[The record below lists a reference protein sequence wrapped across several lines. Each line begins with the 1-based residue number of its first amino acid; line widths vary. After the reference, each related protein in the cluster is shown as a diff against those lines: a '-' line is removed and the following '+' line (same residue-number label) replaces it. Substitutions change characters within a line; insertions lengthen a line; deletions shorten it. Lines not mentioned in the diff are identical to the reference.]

1 MAAGQITVDLLLR
14 TGSFETDT
22 KRAAANLRK
31 LEKEAVAIGKAFGVA
46 FTSAAIGLG
55 YLVKSSIDAQDNL
68 NDLAKKTG
76 VAVETLGGIG
86 FAASQAGG
94 DLESTAAG
102 LGKLNK
108 TIAEAA
114 AGNKDAAEF
123 FQVLGIAVRDSA
135 GKIKDAGTIYLEVAD
150 KFAAF
155 EDGPNK
161 AALALRGFG
170 KAGLDQIP
178 VLNEGA
184 AALQEN
190 IDYYKRYSGV
200 TAESAKRADEFNGTQ
215 TKLGLLMSAFGNVLA
230 AEALP
235 LLKTLAD
242 RFLKA
247 KEEGDGFQTGAEGIT
262 SVLKGLVVA
271 GAYVVD
277 TFGGIGREIGALAA
291 QSRILQDAFSGAS
304 LLEKASP
311 ILMAKRLAEA
321 FNSNQFT
328 SISDAVREDGER
340 AKQELDAF
348 VAKVLNSSGKL
359 DLSGFAKTAASFG
372 GGGGGK
378 TGAPGLAGDG
388 QKAKKFKSGGE
399 QDAHV
404 KAFIEAMKEQ
414 AEVVLSASRVY
425 DDFLQKQIRFTDS
438 LQDEADA
445 AKEQAAIYG
454 LTTDELHA
462 YNREKLLA
470 AALALELKANAE
482 GEAASTEAVARQ
494 YRDQAAAL
502 RARAGA
508 EDELRK
514 KQADFENNPL
524 TGADQAVKDYLDSIK
539 KAGLATYDVVGNA
552 LQGLEDLAVDALM
565 GGNIKKAAKSLVNQ
579 LIAEFYR
586 LQIVKP
592 LLNSIMGGGGLSAL
606 AGLFGGGSTGSSVG
620 YGIPSGV
627 PMATGTNRVPYDGF
641 KAILHKDEAVVPAK
655 YNPAAGGG
663 ETSVTIVNNTGAGVR
678 EERSE
683 SGGKKM
689 VRIIIGEVARDMAR
703 GGSTRQAARE
713 AIGPRQ
719 RRG

>member
-1 MAAGQITVDLLLR
+1 MAAGQITVDLLLK

-31 LEKEAVAIGKAFGVA
+31 LEKEAVAIGKSFGVA

-184 AALQEN
+184 AALQQN

-200 TAESAKRADEFNGTQ
+200 TAESAKRADEFNDTQ
-215 TKLGLLMSAFGNVLA
+215 KKLGLLMAAFGNVLT

-271 GAYVVD
+271 GAYVAD

-291 QSRILQDAFSGAS
+291 QSRVLQDAFSGAS

-328 SISDAVREDGER
+328 SISDAVKADGER

-372 GGGGGK
+372 GGGGK

-388 QKAKKFKSGGE
+388 KKAKEFKPGKD
-399 QDAHV
+399 QDEHV
-404 KAFIEAMKEQ
+404 KAFIEEMRR
-414 AEVVLSASRVY
+414 L
-425 DDFLQKQIRFTDS
+425 DDAAQDAARSYESFYQQQLRS
-438 LQDEADA
+438 LEGFEKDAAA
-445 AKEQAAIYG
+445 AKELADTYDFSHDQLAK
-454 LTTDELHA
+454 L
-462 YNREKLLA
+462 NVEKLKSAAVSLELLA
-470 AALALELKANAE
+470 INEADKEGGAALARL
-482 GEAASTEAVARQ
+482 
-494 YRDQAAAL
+494 YREQAAAL

-524 TGADQAVKDYLDSIK
+524 TGADKAVKDYLDSIK

-552 LQGLEDLAVDALM
+552 LHGLEDLAVDALM
-565 GGNIKKAAKSLVNQ
+565 GGNIKKAAKSLVSQ

-592 LLNSIMGGGGLSAL
+592 LLNSIMGGGGLSSL
-606 AGLFGGGSTGSSVG
+606 AALFGNSNLQMGSTTITPQLVGEFAGGSSYVPKTGLALVHEG
-620 YGIPSGV
+620 EGIV
-627 PMATGTNRVPYDGF
+627 PKGQNR
-641 KAILHKDEAVVPAK
+641 
-655 YNPAAGGG
+655 GGG
-663 ETSVTIVNNTGAGVR
+663 DVSVVVENHSGGSVR

-689 VRIIIGEVARDMAR
+689 VRIIIGEVAKDMNRGGPTRGAAR
-703 GGSTRQAARE
+703 GAL
-713 AIGPRQ
+713 GPRP